1 MLFGGAFDGIKFMDI
16 AMILLLA
23 AGIFLIFRMLRKPQ
37 PQQQRPEPMQYAG
50 VGTEPR
56 AEPSLPPAQ
65 PTSSAAP
72 TQPAANYFPAG
83 FDADSFA
90 RNAKQQF
97 VRLQEAHDRGDL
109 SALREFLT
117 TTMYKEIEAQVR
129 ERGGATQKTE
139 VVTLES
145 RVVEVVTEGDHY
157 IASVR
162 FTGMMKDDPASQP
175 EHFSEVWHLQKPLN
189 GSTGW
194 QLCGI
199 QQD

>member
-1 MLFGGAFDGIKFMDI
+1 
-16 AMILLLA
+16 
-23 AGIFLIFRMLRKPQ
+23 
-37 PQQQRPEPMQYAG
+37 
-50 VGTEPR
+50 
-56 AEPSLPPAQ
+56 
-65 PTSSAAP
+65 
-72 TQPAANYFPAG
+72 
-83 FDADSFA
+83 
-90 RNAKQQF
+90 
-97 VRLQEAHDRGDL
+97 
-109 SALREFLT
+109 
-117 TTMYKEIEAQVR
+117 MYKEIEAQVR